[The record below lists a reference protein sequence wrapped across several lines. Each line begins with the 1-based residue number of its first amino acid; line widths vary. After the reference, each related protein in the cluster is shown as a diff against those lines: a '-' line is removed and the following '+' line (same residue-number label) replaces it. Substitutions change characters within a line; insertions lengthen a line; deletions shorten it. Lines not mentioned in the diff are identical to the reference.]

1 MEGEVKVPFSWGAVA
16 SPPAPD
22 LADVMSE
29 ELQLQSEQ
37 LATQLQSKEFGMLQD
52 VLPKEVIL
60 AHALK
65 KSHSK
70 NKISWV
76 KVHEAE
82 AVKPRVP
89 AVPEDLDTSD
99 DLLIAQV

>member
-16 SPPAPD
+16 APPAPD

-52 VLPKEVIL
+52 VLPKEVKL
-60 AHALK
+60 AANIE
-65 KSHSK
+65 KSHSE
-70 NKISWV
+70 NKI
-76 KVHEAE
+76 
-82 AVKPRVP
+82 PRQHF
-89 AVPEDLDTSD
+89 LRSTW
-99 DLLIAQV
+99 LRL

>member
-1 MEGEVKVPFSWGAVA
+1 MKVPFSWGAVA
-16 SPPAPD
+16 APPAPD

-65 KSHSK
+65 KRATVRTKSLGS
-70 NKISWV
+70 
-76 KVHEAE
+76 
-82 AVKPRVP
+82 RFTR
-89 AVPEDLDTSD
+89 LR
-99 DLLIAQV
+99 L

>member
-1 MEGEVKVPFSWGAVA
+1 MKVPFSWGAVA
-16 SPPAPD
+16 APPAPD

-60 AHALK
+60 APRIEK

-76 KVHEAE
+76 KVHEAA
-82 AVKPRVP
+82 AVKP

>member
-16 SPPAPD
+16 APSAPD

-52 VLPKEVIL
+52 VLPKEVKL
-60 AHALK
+60 TP
-65 KSHSK
+65 KSNYKMSWE
-70 NKISWV
+70 ISWV
-76 KVHEAE
+76 KVHQAE
-82 AVKPRVP
+82 AVKTRVP
-89 AVPEDLDTSD
+89 SVPDDLDTSD

>member
-1 MEGEVKVPFSWGAVA
+1 MKVPFSWGAVA

-60 AHALK
+60 APRIEK

-76 KVHEAE
+76 KVHEAA
-82 AVKPRVP
+82 AVKP